1 MLKENILKIRGINDK
16 LVAITGGVKSTSKK
30 VHVGTLTGAIRGLMT
45 DFEPFNKLDETNW
58 DIKRRNAFNEQG
70 IRIKQKNQDKLEKAD
85 AIELTK
91 VEKVII
97 SNIRKFQLAGNVIDK
112 NTKWYDIK
120 MANKPSISD
129 ERKVLNKEIRSISTE
144 NVQKMLD
151 LYRAYQIAK
160 SKFDDLVKSVNAQ
173 KKQSKKAK

>member
-45 DFEPFNKLDETNW
+45 DFEPFNK
-58 DIKRRNAFNEQG
+58 QG
-70 IRIKQKNQDKLEKAD
+70 IRIKQKNQDKVEKVD
-85 AIELTK
+85 AIDLTK

-120 MANKPSISD
+120 MANKPSVSD
-129 ERKVLNKEIRSISTE
+129 ERKELNKEIKSISTK

>member
-30 VHVGTLTGAIRGLMT
+30 VHVGTLTGAIRELMT

-58 DIKRRNAFNEQG
+58 DIKRRNVFNEQG
-70 IRIKQKNQDKLEKAD
+70 IRIKQKNQDKVEKAD
-85 AIELTK
+85 AIDLTK

-112 NTKWYDIK
+112 NTKWY
-120 MANKPSISD
+120 
-129 ERKVLNKEIRSISTE
+129 
-144 NVQKMLD
+144 
-151 LYRAYQIAK
+151 
-160 SKFDDLVKSVNAQ
+160 
-173 KKQSKKAK
+173 

>member
-1 MLKENILKIRGINDK
+1 
-16 LVAITGGVKSTSKK
+16 
-30 VHVGTLTGAIRGLMT
+30 
-45 DFEPFNKLDETNW
+45 
-58 DIKRRNAFNEQG
+58 
-70 IRIKQKNQDKLEKAD
+70 
-85 AIELTK
+85 
-91 VEKVII
+91 
-97 SNIRKFQLAGNVIDK
+97 
-112 NTKWYDIK
+112 

-129 ERKVLNKEIRSISTE
+129 ERKELNKEIKSISTK